1 VTSSEDHLLAVSG
14 PTASGKTTVAVGI
27 AERLG
32 GEIVACDSVQVYRG
46 FEIGSAK
53 PTAQEKSRAP
63 HHVIDVVDWNEAFDA
78 ARYRELA
85 ARAARDIRERG
96 KQPILCGGTGLYL
109 RALRFGLVDA
119 PPADQTLRRR
129 LMDEE
134 AGDPGSLYRRLAE
147 VDPDTARRTEPAN
160 TVHIVRALEI
170 WEQTGRKP
178 SAVRAGHGF
187 AREEVPMRVVA
198 LRWPAE
204 VLRERIAQRSAQM
217 VHGGLLDEVSR
228 LLDAGVSL
236 DCRPMQ
242 AVGYREAVAVVVG
255 NAPEAG
261 LADRIAKSTRALARR
276 QRTWLRRER
285 GVEWLDAEGGLDA
298 VAERLV
304 RQVTGH

>member
-1 VTSSEDHLLAVSG
+1 MEHSPRTLRKRGLGTAEHLQDVL
-14 PTASGKTTVAVGI
+14 PLEI
-27 AERLG
+27 AP
-32 GEIVACDSVQVYRG
+32 G
-46 FEIGSAK
+46 FHTPA
-53 PTAQEKSRAP
+53 RAP
-63 HHVIDVVDWNEAFDA
+63 HRLIDICDPADAYSA
-78 ARYRELA
+78 ARFRADALREIAGIHA
-85 ARAARDIRERG
+85 AGRV
-96 KQPILCGGTGLYL
+96 PLLVGGTGLYL

-178 SAVRAGHGF
+178 SEVRAGHGF

-228 LLDAGVSL
+228 LLDAGVSV

-304 RQVTGH
+304 RQVMGH